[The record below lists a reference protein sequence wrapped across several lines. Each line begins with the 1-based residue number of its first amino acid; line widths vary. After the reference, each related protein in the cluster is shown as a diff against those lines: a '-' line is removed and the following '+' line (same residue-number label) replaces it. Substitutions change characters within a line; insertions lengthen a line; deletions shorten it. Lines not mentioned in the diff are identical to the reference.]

1 MDEIK
6 LGQVWLCNLNPTRGH
21 EQAGIRPVL
30 VVSNKRINKT
40 KSELII
46 IMPISSQEKYKKLPT
61 CIKVKLEKESYILT
75 DQVRTISKDRL
86 IKLLTMVENSKLE
99 EVEQVFRSITF

>member
-21 EQAGIRPVL
+21 EQSGIRPVL
-30 VVSNKRINKT
+30 VISNKRINKT

-46 IMPISSQEKYKKLPT
+46 TMPVSSQDKYKRLPT
-61 CIKVKLEKESYILT
+61 CIKVMLEKESYILT

-86 IKLLTMVENSKLE
+86 IKLLTIIEISKLE
-99 EVEQVFRSITF
+99 EVERVFRSITF